1 MKKKSIII
9 LILFV
14 VFITF
19 IAGFSNS
26 YISRRIEHLAYVLVL
41 GIDKGEKARLKISI
55 QFINVSSSSSG
66 ASSDSSQIVLTSCE
80 ANSMFSGLN
89 LLNSYIG
96 KEINLAHC
104 SVVVF
109 SEEIA
114 KEGISSEI
122 YSLINNEEIRSSANI
137 VVTNC
142 KAYDYINN
150 SKPNL
155 ENLTSKYFDTFDITS
170 KLTGYFSNITLG
182 NFFNNLSERNS
193 DPIAVLGGLNSTAR
207 SEEDEASSNS
217 SEEDESSSNS
227 SEENESS
234 SNSSE
239 ESSSSSNSSNSD
251 NINGETSNSNSSSQD
266 IEDQEKQEI
275 ETNQNNLVAGKSSI
289 VGGRGT
295 ENLGIAIFSGDKY
308 IGELTVWESI
318 CHSLIINSI
327 DTCIISVEDPL
338 VKSKQ
343 LEIQLSPNKKSKIT
357 SNIENGAIN
366 INIELN
372 LIANIISLNSNINY
386 EDTDTIN
393 KISTA
398 TQNRL
403 NDELNKYFDKTAR
416 KYNVDIDKYY
426 LSILKYFPY
435 QKNFD
440 DFNYKEKLKNAN
452 FNCNTH
458 VNIISSLLITKT

>member
-1 MKKKSIII
+1 MKKKFIII

-26 YISRRIEHLAYVLVL
+26 YVSHRIEHLAYVLVL
-41 GIDKGEKARLKISI
+41 GIDKGEKAKLKIST

-182 NFFNNLSERNS
+182 DFFNNLSESNS

-207 SEEDEASSNS
+207 SEENK
-217 SEEDESSSNS
+217 
-227 SEENESS
+227 SS

-239 ESSSSSNSSNSD
+239 ESSSSSNSGNSG
-251 NINGETSNSNSSSQD
+251 NINSEASNSNSSSQD
-266 IEDQEKQEI
+266 VEEQEKQDI

-295 ENLGIAIFSGDKY
+295 EDLGLAIFSGDKY

-318 CHSLIINSI
+318 CHSLITNSI

-338 VKSKQ
+338 VENKQ

-357 SNIENGAIN
+357 SNIENGDIN

-372 LIANIISLNSNINY
+372 LIANILSLNSNINY

>member
-1 MKKKSIII
+1 MKKKFIII

-26 YISRRIEHLAYVLVL
+26 YVSHRIEHLAYVLVL
-41 GIDKGEKARLKISI
+41 GIDKGEKAKLKIST

-104 SVVVF
+104 SVIVF

-182 NFFNNLSERNS
+182 DFFNNLSESNS

-207 SEEDEASSNS
+207 SEENK
-217 SEEDESSSNS
+217 
-227 SEENESS
+227 SS

-239 ESSSSSNSSNSD
+239 ESSSSSNSGNSD
-251 NINGETSNSNSSSQD
+251 NINGEASNSNSSSQD
-266 IEDQEKQEI
+266 VEEQEKQDI

-289 VGGRGT
+289 VGRRGT
-295 ENLGIAIFSGDKY
+295 EDLGLAIFSGDKY

-318 CHSLIINSI
+318 CHSLITNSI

-338 VKSKQ
+338 VENKQ

-357 SNIENGAIN
+357 SNIENDIIN
-366 INIELN
+366 INVELN
-372 LIANIISLNSNINY
+372 LTANIISLNSNINY

-440 DFNYKEKLKNAN
+440 DFNYKEKLKHAN

>member
-41 GIDKGEKARLKISI
+41 GIDKGEKARLKIST

-155 ENLTSKYFDTFDITS
+155 ENITSKYFDTFDITS

-182 NFFNNLSERNS
+182 DFFNRLSERNS

-207 SEEDEASSNS
+207 SEENK
-217 SEEDESSSNS
+217 SSSNS
-227 SEENESS
+227 SK
-234 SNSSE
+234 
-239 ESSSSSNSSNSD
+239 ESSSSSNSGNSD
-251 NINGETSNSNSSSQD
+251 NINGETLNSNSSSQD
-266 IEDQEKQEI
+266 VEDQEKQEI
-275 ETNQNNLVAGKSSI
+275 ETTQNSLVAGKSSI
-289 VGGRGT
+289 VGGRCT

>member
-1 MKKKSIII
+1 MKKKFIII

-41 GIDKGEKARLKISI
+41 GIDKGEKARLKIST

-182 NFFNNLSERNS
+182 DFFNNLSESNS

-207 SEEDEASSNS
+207 SEENT
-217 SEEDESSSNS
+217 
-227 SEENESS
+227 SS

-239 ESSSSSNSSNSD
+239 ESSSSSNSGNSG
-251 NINGETSNSNSSSQD
+251 NINGEASNSNSSSQD
-266 IEDQEKQEI
+266 VEEQEKQDI

-295 ENLGIAIFSGDKY
+295 EDLGIAIFSGDKY

-318 CHSLIINSI
+318 CHSLITNSI

-338 VKSKQ
+338 VENKQ

-440 DFNYKEKLKNAN
+440 DFNYKEKLKHAN

>member
-1 MKKKSIII
+1 MKKKFIII

-19 IAGFSNS
+19 FAGFSNS
-26 YISRRIEHLAYVLVL
+26 YVSHRIEHLAYVLVL
-41 GIDKGEKARLKISI
+41 GIDKGEKARLKIST
-55 QFINVSSSSSG
+55 QFINVPSSSSG

-104 SVVVF
+104 SVIVF

-182 NFFNNLSERNS
+182 DFFNNLSESNS

-207 SEEDEASSNS
+207 SEENK
-217 SEEDESSSNS
+217 
-227 SEENESS
+227 SS

-239 ESSSSSNSSNSD
+239 ESSSSSNNGNSG
-251 NINGETSNSNSSSQD
+251 NINGEASNSNSSSQD
-266 IEDQEKQEI
+266 VENQEKQEI
-275 ETNQNNLVAGKSSI
+275 ETSQNNLVAGKSSI

-295 ENLGIAIFSGDKY
+295 EDLGLAIFSGDKY

-318 CHSLIINSI
+318 CHSLITNSI

-338 VKSKQ
+338 VENKQ

-357 SNIENGAIN
+357 SNIENGDIN

-403 NDELNKYFDKTAR
+403 NDELNKYFDKIAR

>member
-1 MKKKSIII
+1 MKKKFIII

-26 YISRRIEHLAYVLVL
+26 YISRRIEHLAYALVL
-41 GIDKGEKARLKISI
+41 GIDKGEKAKLKIST
-55 QFINVSSSSSG
+55 QFINVPSSSSG
-66 ASSDSSQIVLTSCE
+66 ASSDSSQIILTSCE

-137 VVTNC
+137 VITNC
-142 KAYDYINN
+142 TAYDYINN

-182 NFFNNLSERNS
+182 DFFNNLSESNS

-207 SEEDEASSNS
+207 SEEDK
-217 SEEDESSSNS
+217 SSSNS
-227 SEENESS
+227 SG
-234 SNSSE
+234 
-239 ESSSSSNSSNSD
+239 ESSSSSKSSNSN
-251 NINGETSNSNSSSQD
+251 NINGEASNSNSSSQD
-266 IEDQEKQEI
+266 VEEQEKQEI

-295 ENLGIAIFSGDKY
+295 ENLGLAIFSGDKY

-318 CHSLIINSI
+318 CHSLITNSI
-327 DTCIISVEDPL
+327 DTCIISVDDPL
-338 VKSKQ
+338 FENEQ

-357 SNIENGAIN
+357 SNIENDVIN
-366 INIELN
+366 INVELN
-372 LIANIISLNSNINY
+372 LTANIISLNSNINY
-386 EDTDTIN
+386 EDTNTIN

>member
-1 MKKKSIII
+1 MKKKFIII

-41 GIDKGEKARLKISI
+41 GIDKGEKARLKIST

-80 ANSMFSGLN
+80 ANSIFSGLN

-182 NFFNNLSERNS
+182 DFFNNLSESNS

-207 SEEDEASSNS
+207 SEENK
-217 SEEDESSSNS
+217 
-227 SEENESS
+227 SS

-239 ESSSSSNSSNSD
+239 ESSSSSNSGNSD

-266 IEDQEKQEI
+266 VEEQEKQEI

-295 ENLGIAIFSGDKY
+295 ENLGLAIFSGDKY

-318 CHSLIINSI
+318 CHSLITNSI
-327 DTCIISVEDPL
+327 DTCIISIDDPL
-338 VKSKQ
+338 FENEQ
-343 LEIQLSPNKKSKIT
+343 LEIQLSPNKKSKII
-357 SNIENGAIN
+357 SNIENDIIN
-366 INIELN
+366 INVELN
-372 LIANIISLNSNINY
+372 LTANIISLNSNINY

-393 KISTA
+393 KISAA

>member
-1 MKKKSIII
+1 MKKKFIII

-26 YISRRIEHLAYVLVL
+26 YVSHRIEHLAYVLVL
-41 GIDKGEKARLKISI
+41 GIDKGEKARLKIST

-104 SVVVF
+104 SVIVF

-182 NFFNNLSERNS
+182 DFFNNLSESNS

-207 SEEDEASSNS
+207 SEENK
-217 SEEDESSSNS
+217 SSSNS
-227 SEENESS
+227 SG
-234 SNSSE
+234 
-239 ESSSSSNSSNSD
+239 ESSSSSNSGNSD

-266 IEDQEKQEI
+266 VEEQEKQDI

-295 ENLGIAIFSGDKY
+295 EDLGIAIFSGDKY

-318 CHSLIINSI
+318 CHSLITNSI

-338 VKSKQ
+338 VENKQ

-357 SNIENGAIN
+357 SNIENGDIN

-403 NDELNKYFDKTAR
+403 NDELNKYFDKIAR

-440 DFNYKEKLKNAN
+440 DFNYKEKLKHAN

>member
-1 MKKKSIII
+1 MKKKFIII

-41 GIDKGEKARLKISI
+41 GIDKGEKTRLKIST

-80 ANSMFSGLN
+80 ANSIFSGLN

-182 NFFNNLSERNS
+182 DFFNNLSESNS

-207 SEEDEASSNS
+207 SEEDK
-217 SEEDESSSNS
+217 SSSNS
-227 SEENESS
+227 SG
-234 SNSSE
+234 
-239 ESSSSSNSSNSD
+239 ESSSSSNSGNSD
-251 NINGETSNSNSSSQD
+251 NINGETSNSNLSSQD
-266 IEDQEKQEI
+266 VEEQEKQEI

-295 ENLGIAIFSGDKY
+295 ENLGLAIFSGDKY

-318 CHSLIINSI
+318 CHSLITNSI
-327 DTCIISVEDPL
+327 DTCIISIDDPL
-338 VKSKQ
+338 FENEQ
-343 LEIQLSPNKKSKIT
+343 LEIQLSPNKKSKII
-357 SNIENGAIN
+357 SNIENDIIN
-366 INIELN
+366 INVELN
-372 LIANIISLNSNINY
+372 LTANIISLNSNINY

-393 KISTA
+393 KISAA

-416 KYNVDIDKYY
+416 KYNIDIDKYY

-440 DFNYKEKLKNAN
+440 DFNYKEKLKHAN

>member
-1 MKKKSIII
+1 MKKKFIII

-26 YISRRIEHLAYVLVL
+26 YISRRIEHLAYALVL
-41 GIDKGEKARLKISI
+41 GIDKGEKAKLKIST
-55 QFINVSSSSSG
+55 QFINVPSSSSG
-66 ASSDSSQIVLTSCE
+66 ASSDSSQIILTSCE

-182 NFFNNLSERNS
+182 DFFNNLSESNS

-207 SEEDEASSNS
+207 SEEDK
-217 SEEDESSSNS
+217 
-227 SEENESS
+227 SS

-239 ESSSSSNSSNSD
+239 ESSSSSSSSDSADTNS
-251 NINGETSNSNSSSQD
+251 EASNSNSSSQD
-266 IEDQEKQEI
+266 VESQENQEI

-295 ENLGIAIFSGDKY
+295 ENLGLAIFSGDKY

-318 CHSLIINSI
+318 CHSLITNSI

-338 VKSKQ
+338 VENKQ

-357 SNIENGAIN
+357 SNIENGDIN

-386 EDTDTIN
+386 EDTDTID